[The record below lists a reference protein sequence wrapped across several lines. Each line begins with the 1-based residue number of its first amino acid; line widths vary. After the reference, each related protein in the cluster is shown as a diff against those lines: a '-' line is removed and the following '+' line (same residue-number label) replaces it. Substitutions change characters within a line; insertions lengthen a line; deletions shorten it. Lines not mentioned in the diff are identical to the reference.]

1 MYNVLVK
8 NWDRNKYPII
18 SGFVIVFL
26 VLLTVVY
33 KSNDKVPSKTMH
45 QGTLSNA
52 SDFKTFKNFILDQ
65 IKSPFINIDY
75 EIAKGDTIQKILKK
89 YKVQNNEIQAVINQY
104 RKYGSANK
112 LLVGNKIEI
121 IIEKSPSVD
130 KNLVLK
136 FSVPI
141 TKSTTIEIYRDSE
154 DKIASK
160 KIITKLYKKK
170 ILSEN
175 IIKKNLYSS
184 AVNAN
189 INPDTI
195 IEFARIFG
203 FEIDFQRDIRKN
215 DYFKILYEKYFDEN
229 GEFVKSGGILYAH
242 MSVNGRE
249 ISLYKFGSDKDY
261 SYFDLNGKSVEKALM
276 KTPIN
281 GARLSSPFGMRKHPI
296 LGYNKK
302 HLGTDF
308 AAPMG
313 TPIMASGSGTVI
325 RAKWCGGGGN
335 CIKIKHNS
343 TYETV
348 YAHMSSFA
356 KGIKVGKKV
365 KQGQIIGYVGST
377 GMSTGPHLHY
387 EVIVNGK
394 KVNSQTLKLPSGK
407 VLKDNERTEFEI
419 HRIKTDVLIAE
430 LLDEK
435 K

>member
-1 MYNVLVK
+1 MYENLKK
-8 NWDRNKYPII
+8 NWEKAKFFLL
-18 SGFVIVFL
+18 SGFIIFFL
-26 VLLTVVY
+26 LLLTVVY
-33 KSNDKVPSKTMH
+33 KSDQTITKISDTN
-45 QGTLSNA
+45 SNSYDN
-52 SDFKTFKNFILDQ
+52 SDLKKFKQFIFDQ
-65 IKSPFINIDY
+65 INSPFTNVDY
-75 EIAKGDTIQKILKK
+75 KIKKGDTIQKILQQYKIQNREIQKVITQYKK
-89 YKVQNNEIQAVINQY
+89 Y
-104 RKYGSANK
+104 ANPNR
-112 LLVGNKIEI
+112 LFVGNKIDI
-121 IIEKSPSVD
+121 IVEKILPENANSIV
-130 KNLVLK
+130 K
-136 FSVPI
+136 FSAPI
-141 TKSTTIEIYRDSE
+141 SKSTTIEITKNSE
-154 DKIASK
+154 NQITSK

-184 AVNAN
+184 AMEAK

-215 DYFKILYEKYFDEN
+215 DYFKIYFEKYFDEN
-229 GEFVKSGGILYAH
+229 GEFIKSGSILYAH
-242 MSVNGRE
+242 MNVKGRE
-249 ISLYKFGSDKDY
+249 ISLYKFGSDEEY
-261 SYFDLNGKSVEKALM
+261 GYFDENGRSVEKALM

-296 LGYNKK
+296 LGFNKM
-302 HLGTDF
+302 HMGTDF
-308 AAPMG
+308 AAPEG
-313 TPIMASGSGTVI
+313 TPIMASGSGTVT

-343 TYETV
+343 TYTTV
-348 YAHMSSFA
+348 YAHLKNFA
-356 KGIKVGKKV
+356 KGIKKGKKV

-419 HRIKTDVLIAE
+419 HRIKTDVQIAE
-430 LLDEK
+430 LFEK
-435 K
+435 KS

>member
-1 MYNVLVK
+1 MYETLKK
-8 NWDRNKYPII
+8 NWEKSKFILLSGCII
-18 SGFVIVFL
+18 FFL
-26 VLLTVVY
+26 LLLTVVY
-33 KSNDKVPSKTMH
+33 KSDEKVTKI
-45 QGTLSNA
+45 
-52 SDFKTFKNFILDQ
+52 SDSSANLYDGSDLKKFKQFILDQ
-65 IKSPFINIDY
+65 IKSPFTNVNYKIK
-75 EIAKGDTIQKILKK
+75 KGDTIQKILQQYKIQNSEIQTVITQYKK
-89 YKVQNNEIQAVINQY
+89 Y
-104 RKYGSANK
+104 ANPNT
-112 LLVGNKIEI
+112 LLVGNEIDIIVEKILPENKNSI
-121 IIEKSPSVD
+121 I
-130 KNLVLK
+130 K
-136 FSVPI
+136 FSVPV
-141 TKSTTIEIYRDSE
+141 TKSTTIEITKNTE
-154 DKIASK
+154 NQITSK

-184 AVNAN
+184 ATEAN

-215 DYFKILYEKYFDEN
+215 DYFRIYYEKYFDEN
-229 GEFVKSGGILYAH
+229 GEFIKSGSILYAH
-242 MSVNGRE
+242 MTINGRE
-249 ISLYKFGSDKDY
+249 ISLYKFGNDKGY
-261 SYFDLNGKSVEKALM
+261 GYFDANGKSVEKALM

-313 TPIMASGSGTVI
+313 TPVMASGSGTVT

-348 YAHMSSFA
+348 YAHLRNFA
-356 KGIKVGKKV
+356 KGIKKGKKV
-365 KQGQIIGYVGST
+365 RQGQIIGYVGST

-394 KVNSQTLKLPSGK
+394 KVNSQKLKLPSGK
-407 VLKDNERTEFEI
+407 VLKNEERTQFEI
-419 HRIKTDVLIAE
+419 HRIKTDVMIAE
-430 LLDEK
+430 LFEK
-435 K
+435 KS

>member
-1 MYNVLVK
+1 MHQVFKKSWDKSKYFILSAIFITTVL
-8 NWDRNKYPII
+8 
-18 SGFVIVFL
+18 
-26 VLLTVVY
+26 LLTVVY
-33 KSNDKVPSKTMH
+33 KSDEKIIKKSSTFAISYEN
-45 QGTLSNA
+45 
-52 SDFKTFKNFILDQ
+52 SDLKTFKEFLINQ
-65 IKSPFINIDY
+65 IKSPFTNLNY
-75 EIAKGDTIQKILKK
+75 EIKKGDTIQKILKK
-89 YKVQNNEIQAVINQY
+89 LKVKNNDIQNTIIQYK
-104 RKYGSANK
+104 KYGNPNK
-112 LLVGNKIEI
+112 LLVGNKIDI
-121 IIEKSPSVD
+121 IIEKSLSTN
-130 KNLVLK
+130 KNTIVK

-141 TKSTTIEIYRDSE
+141 TKSTTIAITKNE
-154 DKIASK
+154 DNKIVSN
-160 KIITKLYKKK
+160 KIITKLYKRKV
-170 ILSEN
+170 LSEN

-184 AVNAN
+184 AMEVN

-215 DYFKILYEKYFDEN
+215 DYFKIVYEKYFDEN
-229 GEFVKSGGILYAH
+229 GKFIKSGSILFTH

-249 ISLYKFGSDKDY
+249 ITLYKFGNDKSY
-261 SYFDLNGKSVEKALM
+261 GYFDVNGKSVEKALM

-313 TPIMASGSGTVI
+313 TPIMASGSGTI
-325 RAKWCGGGGN
+325 TRAKWCGGGGN

-348 YAHMSSFA
+348 YAHMKSFA
-356 KGIKVGKKV
+356 AGMKVGKKV
-365 KQGQIIGYVGST
+365 RQGQIIGYVGST

-407 VLKDNERTEFEI
+407 VLKDEERKQFEI
-419 HRIKTDVLIAE
+419 HRIKTDVMIAE
-430 LLDEK
+430 LIAK
-435 K
+435 KN